1 MKVIPILPT
10 TSSSTGSG
18 TCSPAPMKYESL
30 DYSRY
35 KDSDNIDTDSY
46 QLIFDYNSVVGD
58 GFLFELKLLVDNNDS
73 NNSAYLK
80 VSKLIGTTERQLDE
94 IEIPKGEKNLLFPFD
109 DITGLRLYLK
119 GNVTYFVSAIILNRV
134 QKEAEPVS

>member
-1 MKVIPILPT
+1 MKVVPIIPP
-10 TSSSTGSG
+10 SGSG
-18 TCSPAPMKYESL
+18 GSGGSCSPTPMKYETV

-35 KDSDNIDTDSY
+35 SVSDNLESESY

-58 GFLFELKLLVDNNDS
+58 GFLFELKLLVDNNDT

-80 VSKLIGTTERQLDE
+80 VGKLIGTVERQLDE
-94 IEIPKGEKNLLFPFD
+94 VEIPKGEKNLLFPFD
-109 DITGLRLYLK
+109 DIVGLRLYLK
-119 GNVTYFVSAIILNRV
+119 GKVTYFISAIIVNRV